1 MYAFLTYPLDVIKTN
16 RIVGSQLTREAGENL
31 PRELVSVYERGAMQ
45 TGFYRGLAPIA
56 FFVGARGVAS
66 TLGIRSPLE
75 ASSAGS
81 AAWLQSH
88 ATVAAATLLMNPLI
102 NLSTMK
108 QIFRGSGSESLSY
121 SKLASEA
128 GMARVFTLGITAHLV
143 RNALLWQTISLYD
156 QTSYEPAQLLF
167 GLGALLVS
175 HPFEVARVLI
185 VNGEKSGMFGST
197 SATLK
202 TLYASEGIAG
212 LYKGFIPRTIH

>member
-16 RIVGSQLTREAGENL
+16 RIVGSQLTKEAGENL
-31 PRELVSVYERGAMQ
+31 PRELVSVYERGTMKA
-45 TGFYRGLAPIA
+45 GFYRGLAPIA
-56 FFVGARGVAS
+56 FFVGLRGVAS
-66 TLGIRSPLE
+66 ASGLKNPLE
-75 ASSAGS
+75 GSNAGT

-88 ATVAAATLLMNPLI
+88 AAVAVATVVMNPLI

-108 QIFRGSGSESLSY
+108 QIFRGAGSTPLTY
-121 SKLASEA
+121 SQLASEA
-128 GMARVFTLGITAHLV
+128 GMVRVFTLGITAHLV

-156 QTSYEPAQLLF
+156 QTSFEPAQLLF
-167 GLGALLVS
+167 GIGALLVS

-197 SATLK
+197 NATLR